1 MRSSGPAASG
11 NQRAGATV
19 PLLVLDRFEAA
30 FDNVS
35 TTNYKATA
43 SSAEN
48 RPIAFT
54 WKMQYVAGRCGNFTV
69 YGASNPSDLG
79 NAQQA
84 TVPGILNSDGYFVST
99 AAYNHEG
106 CPFAIEANEVL
117 VLDVVRTDLGK
128 SCQLEYVQKARDD
141 DEPSKP
147 KEFPPTVKT
156 GTCTEETKP
165 PPPPPPPLNAAP
177 PTIPKKQKQEWR
189 DQALLLDAAAGT
201 SASAALLLLVVPEPA
216 SKGGAA
222 IMLVVAVGELAAS
235 SYYAYKA
242 KDPPDP
248 NFKRLAKP
256 VYPQPALLRASGGI
270 TKAEAAAANAWLA
283 NTARL
288 AGLDRAFITSFER
301 AQGAYRARN
310 AVWDRRQSTLAAKF
324 ARAEAKVLDARPA
337 IEAALRRA
345 LGAADLSRRVVS
357 AKGSSIR
364 PARGLPAATIS
375 LLRSFGVRRAEIA
388 AFQKKLAKT
397 SPSSTFVPPRLA
409 AADRSGVR
417 LLRAL
422 AARLARR

>member
-1 MRSSGPAASG
+1 M
-11 NQRAGATV
+11 
-19 PLLVLDRFEAA
+19 LVLDRFEAA

-117 VLDVVRTDLGK
+117 VLDVVRKVVGT

-165 PPPPPPPLNAAP
+165 PPPPPPLNAAP
-177 PTIPKKQKQEWR
+177 GVEGPGAPARRGCR
-189 DQALLLDAAAGT
+189 DLCQR
-201 SASAALLLLVVPEPA
+201 
-216 SKGGAA
+216 GAA
-222 IMLVVAVGELAAS
+222 VAGRSRAGE
-235 SYYAYKA
+235 
-242 KDPPDP
+242 
-248 NFKRLAKP
+248 
-256 VYPQPALLRASGGI
+256 
-270 TKAEAAAANAWLA
+270 
-283 NTARL
+283 
-288 AGLDRAFITSFER
+288 
-301 AQGAYRARN
+301 QG
-310 AVWDRRQSTLAAKF
+310 RRC
-324 ARAEAKVLDARPA
+324 DH
-337 IEAALRRA
+337 
-345 LGAADLSRRVVS
+345 
-357 AKGSSIR
+357 
-364 PARGLPAATIS
+364 ARGGG
-375 LLRSFGVRRAEIA
+375 R
-388 AFQKKLAKT
+388 
-397 SPSSTFVPPRLA
+397 
-409 AADRSGVR
+409 
-417 LLRAL
+417 
-422 AARLARR
+422 